1 MNEPQTSDRTITLTA
16 AADRLSSLEKPP
28 VSLAERKAADRGL
41 EIAVSYVLQWGMMIA
56 SAIVMC
62 GGAIYIWRHGNEP
75 ASFRVFLGEPRE
87 LCSPIG
93 SLQAAL
99 AGRGRGWIQVGIM
112 LLIATPIVRVAL
124 SWITFLRKQDWLY
137 FAITSI
143 VLGGLIYSFAG
154 AYSH

>member
-1 MNEPQTSDRTITLTA
+1 MNEPQTSDRTIVLTA
-16 AADRLSSLEKPP
+16 ATDRLSSFGKPP

-41 EIAVSYVLQWGMMIA
+41 EIAVSYVLQWGMAIA
-56 SAIVMC
+56 SVIVLC
-62 GGAIYIWRHGNEP
+62 GGAIYIWRHGSEP

-93 SLQAAL
+93 ALQAAW

-143 VLGGLIYSFAG
+143 VFGSLIYSFAG
-154 AYSH
+154 AYSY